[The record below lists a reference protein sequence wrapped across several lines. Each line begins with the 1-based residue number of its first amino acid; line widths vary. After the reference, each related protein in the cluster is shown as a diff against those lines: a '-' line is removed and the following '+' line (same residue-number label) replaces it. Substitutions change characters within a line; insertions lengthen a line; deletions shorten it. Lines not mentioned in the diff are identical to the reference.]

1 MQACGM
7 SRAASRVSVVIL
19 ACALAGCHP
28 HWFPGPPDGRLTLN
42 QQRIAA
48 MVSVH
53 AHAELK
59 RTRLPRGLAMMPL
72 DDAMEFLKADLDR
85 DYFAKSRL
93 HRAVAKLVAY
103 DVKRFE
109 NVILIAISPTLLQSL
124 IASMAVTDTP
134 SAKEMKANDALTVLD
149 GSPFPDCRW
158 SELSYNLN
166 GDNPLEAVAKVSV
179 HRQSITDLQRSLD
192 PQNWDLCSK
201 FWKPPERTYLAIRSG
216 TTVTTVPP
224 KPSDVAYT
232 HSLYEHF
239 QSTACGSWLVGC
251 HTADFENMLDI
262 TTNPQTNSYHAT
274 YDFVSPSI
282 SALMDTT
289 PVVLKHDDGYLHA
302 TPGTA
307 TNEWIV
313 EGKKVLEFKGTV
325 ANTWAMLA
333 FGYAL
338 KELTAEVA
346 DIACCDVRV
355 GPTPTSA
362 PSAPSLIEV
371 EPIP

>member
-1 MQACGM
+1 
-7 SRAASRVSVVIL
+7 
-19 ACALAGCHP
+19 
-28 HWFPGPPDGRLTLN
+28 
-42 QQRIAA
+42 
-48 MVSVH
+48 
-53 AHAELK
+53 
-59 RTRLPRGLAMMPL
+59 MMPL
-72 DDAMEFLKADLDR
+72 DDAVEFLKADLDR

-103 DVKRFE
+103 DVERFHD
-109 NVILIAISPTLLQSL
+109 VVLIAISPALLQSL
-124 IASMAVTDTP
+124 LASIAVAGTP
-134 SAKEMKANDALTVLD
+134 AAKEMKANDELTVLD

-166 GDNPLEAVAKVSV
+166 GDNPIEAVARVSV
-179 HRQSITDLQRSLD
+179 HRSSITDLQRSLD

-201 FWKPPERTYLAIRSG
+201 FWKPPERTYLAIRTGS
-216 TTVTTVPP
+216 TWTMVPA
-224 KPSDVAYT
+224 KPSDVAYA
-232 HSLYEHF
+232 HPLYEHF
-239 QSTACGSWLVGC
+239 QSTACGSWPIGC
-251 HTADFENMLDI
+251 YTADFQNMLNI
-262 TTNPQTNSYHAT
+262 TTNPQANAYHAT
-274 YDFVSPSI
+274 YVFVSPSI
-282 SALMDTT
+282 SALIDAS
-289 PVVLKHDDGYLHA
+289 PVVLNKDDGYLDA

-313 EGKKVLEFKGTV
+313 EGKKLLEFKGTP

-355 GPTPTSA
+355 GPPPTSA
-362 PSAPSLIEV
+362 PAAPSLIEV

>member
-1 MQACGM
+1 M
-7 SRAASRVSVVIL
+7 SRAALRVSVVIL

-28 HWFPGPPDGRLTLN
+28 HWFPGPPDYGRLTLN

-48 MVSVH
+48 MTSVH
-53 AHAELK
+53 AHAERK
-59 RTRLPRGLAMMPL
+59 TTRLPRQLAMMPI

-103 DVKRFE
+103 DVERFHD
-109 NVILIAISPTLLQSL
+109 VILIAISPTLLQSL
-124 IASMAVTDTP
+124 LASLAVTDTP
-134 SAKEMKANDALTVLD
+134 AAKEMKANDELTVLD

-158 SELSYNLN
+158 KGLSYNLN
-166 GDNPLEAVAKVSV
+166 GDNPIEAVARVSV
-179 HRQSITDLQRSLD
+179 HRSSITDLQRSLD

-201 FWKPPERTYLAIRSG
+201 FWKPPERTYLATRIGS
-216 TTVTTVPP
+216 TVTAVSP
-224 KPSDVAYT
+224 KPSDVAYA
-232 HSLYEHF
+232 HPLYEHF
-239 QSTACGSWLVGC
+239 QSIACGTWPVGC
-251 HTADFENMLDI
+251 YTADFQNMLDI

-282 SALMDTT
+282 SALIDTT
-289 PVVLKHDDGYLHA
+289 PVVLNKDDGYLDA
-302 TPGTA
+302 TPGTV

-313 EGKKVLEFKGTV
+313 VGKKLLEFKGTL

-338 KELTAEVA
+338 RELTAEVA
-346 DIACCDVRV
+346 DIACCDVHV
-355 GPTPTSA
+355 GPA
-362 PSAPSLIEV
+362 PAPAAPSLIEV